1 MTIPFIDLKAQYA
14 ALKSDIDARIATVLE
29 HGKYVMGPEVSELE
43 SRLADFSGAKH
54 VVSVSSGTDALLV
67 ALMAEGIG
75 PGDAVF
81 VPALTFTA
89 TAEVILLVGAIPVF
103 TDVSPSTYNID
114 PADLKHRVEQTIER
128 GQLRPRAIIAVDL
141 FGLPAD
147 FVALDTIADAHN
159 LLVIDDGAQSFGA
172 TLDGRRVGS
181 LAPVTATSFFPAK
194 PLGCYG
200 DGGALFCDDADRG
213 TLYDSIRV
221 HGKGSNKY
229 DVVRIGLNA
238 RMDTMQAAVLLAKL
252 DVFESELT
260 ARESLAQLYDKRL
273 ESHFTLP
280 PRIPGATSAWA
291 QYTIQAD
298 HRDALAAELKARGI
312 PSAVYY
318 PSPMHLQTAYQIH
331 GEGSGS
337 LPNAE
342 QLSHRVLSLP
352 MHPYMDDQVA
362 EQICHALVDA
372 SEAVSV

>member
-1 MTIPFIDLKAQYA
+1 MIPFIDLKAQYS
-14 ALKSDIDARIATVLE
+14 ALKSDIDARIAAVLE
-29 HGKYVMGPEVSELE
+29 HGKYIMGPEVSELE

-67 ALMAEGIG
+67 ALMADGIG

-89 TAEVILLVGAIPVF
+89 TAEVILLVGATPVF
-103 TDVSPSTYNID
+103 TDVSPTTYNID
-114 PADLKHRVEQTIER
+114 PDDLKLRVERTIER

-147 FVALDTIADAHN
+147 FAALNTIASAHN
-159 LLVIDDGAQSFGA
+159 LSVIDDGAQSFGA
-172 TLDGRRVGS
+172 KLGGRRVGS

-200 DGGALFCDDADRG
+200 DGGALFCDDADRA
-213 TLYDSIRV
+213 TLFDSIRV

-238 RMDTMQAAVLLAKL
+238 RMDTLQAAILLAKL
-252 DVFESELT
+252 DVFEKELT

-273 ESHFTLP
+273 KGRFTLP
-280 PRIPGATSAWA
+280 PRVSGATSAWA

-298 HRDALAAELKARGI
+298 HRDALAAELKTQGI

-318 PSPMHLQTAYQIH
+318 PSPMHLQTAYQVH
-331 GEGSGS
+331 GEGAGS

-352 MHPYMDDQVA
+352 MHPYMDDEAA
-362 EQICHALVDA
+362 EQICRALLDA
-372 SEAVSV
+372 SEAVSA